1 MKKKLEV
8 KCPSC
13 SKKFNYYDGEFR
25 PFCSERCKMVD
36 LGQWFNESYTVA
48 TRDPLSEEDIEV
60 VIKKHESESE

>member
-8 KCPSC
+8 KCPGC